1 MKKDEYFRLLSA
13 MDHMASSIDERL
25 KRSVRPV
32 YGASERLTPYHIGSS
47 ILLEVLGRKVFLTA
61 AHVLDHSDETT
72 IYVGGD
78 GRLVAV
84 EGEFLVT
91 KMLNGD
97 RSQDRY
103 DFAFLIL
110 SDEQVEALGDVAYC
124 PEHLISALE
133 PKPAEDWVYT
143 AYGFPNSRNGEV
155 DNVQHRATSNLLSYS
170 SLAVGPLAVIRKL
183 PNKDADHLFIR
194 YLNQSTYDDGTRI
207 RTIAARGLS
216 GGALVYTGRLAEH
229 IAGQPATPGLA
240 GLVIERVNGILVAT
254 KISVILSQIKVALS
268 SSARVPQ

>member
-1 MKKDEYFRLLSA
+1 MDQMTLSIEE
-13 MDHMASSIDERL
+13 SL

-32 YGASERLTPYHIGSS
+32 YGASEKRTPYHIGSA
-47 ILLEVLGRKVFLTA
+47 ILLELLGRKVFLTA

-78 GRLVAV
+78 NHLVAL

-110 SDEQVEALGDVAYC
+110 SDEQVEAMGNVAYC
-124 PEHLISALE
+124 PEHLISAVE
-133 PKPAEDWVYT
+133 PESAEDWVYT

-155 DNVQHRATSNLLSYS
+155 DNVQHRATSSLLSYS
-170 SLAVGPLAVIRKL
+170 SLAVRPQDVIRKL
-183 PNKDADHLFIR
+183 ANKHADHLFIR
-194 YLNQSTYDDGTRI
+194 YLNQSTYNDGTRI

-229 IAGQPATPGLA
+229 ISGHPATPRLA
-240 GLVIERVNGILVAT
+240 GLVIERVNGTLVAT
-254 KISVILSQIKVALS
+254 KISVIISQVKAALS
-268 SSARVPQ
+268 SSAQVWQ